1 MSIAEEIKKNI
12 SVGEIY
18 KTDDNEFLVCRATI
32 TGIINPNT
40 SSSFL
45 LSLKIDDDIIFNDCT
60 LIFENCTFKL
70 NKFPVANKNLKFSK
84 CIFEENI
91 EFNIDFLEFFECKDC
106 EFQKNAYFI
115 NATFGDA
122 YFNNSLFDKL
132 VDFHESTF
140 KNTACFYGVDFR
152 STPNFSAV
160 KFNNTP
166 NFINAKFNF
175 DFEKI
180 KSDCECEFN
189 RRNEN
194 KCKSYDK
201 DIDKQR
207 ELNIQIYNDFR
218 ASFEL
223 LKKIHNDSGN
233 SIDALNHH
241 KAELYCKEM
250 ALEAEFIKKQNK
262 IDNKKKEISK
272 TIQTKTNIRL
282 FFEMILHCLK
292 LFFKAFYHTIL
303 ASFKFLCKSLYNAI
317 LICFILLCVIV
328 FVPILAVGDFISYLF
343 STKKCAYV
351 IAIKRKA
358 TMLKRAIKNKFEK
371 LKNNQKITNLIDYS
385 LLNIYRTTSNHHTNL
400 LLILN
405 FTIFMIDIYMVFWF
419 INSKI
424 SHISNHFF
432 NNISLGYF
440 VIFMIEIIILFFII
454 FYFMLEKAKKYAI
467 FDYSGITYMFLIL
480 FLMWFGATGFIPTY
494 TAFGILLYISLVVL
508 AYILFKN
515 FYSMILIFFSYFF
528 IILVLGIKPELI
540 NPILNISNLSNK
552 KIKF

>member
-1 MSIAEEIKKNI
+1 MPFIEEQIRKLTL
-12 SVGEIY
+12 GDIY
-18 KTDDNEFLVCRATI
+18 KTDDNEYSICNA
-32 TGIINPNT
+32 IIGDNFINN
-40 SSSFL
+40 SF
-45 LSLKIDDDIIFNDCT
+45 SLTFKTENDYTVFKDCT

-84 CIFEENI
+84 CRFEENI

-106 EFQKNAYFI
+106 AFQKNAYFT

-122 YFNNSLFDKL
+122 YFNNSIFDKL

-152 STPNFSAV
+152 STPNSSAV

-194 KCKSYDK
+194 KCKSHDK
-201 DIDKQR
+201 NID
-207 ELNIQIYNDFR
+207 EIYNDFR

-343 STKKCAYV
+343 STRKCAYV
-351 IAIKRKA
+351 IAIKRKV

-432 NNISLGYF
+432 NNI
-440 VIFMIEIIILFFII
+440 
-454 FYFMLEKAKKYAI
+454 
-467 FDYSGITYMFLIL
+467 
-480 FLMWFGATGFIPTY
+480 
-494 TAFGILLYISLVVL
+494 
-508 AYILFKN
+508 
-515 FYSMILIFFSYFF
+515 
-528 IILVLGIKPELI
+528 
-540 NPILNISNLSNK
+540 
-552 KIKF
+552 

>member
-1 MSIAEEIKKNI
+1 MPFIEEQIRKLTLGD
-12 SVGEIY
+12 VY
-18 KTDDNEFLVCRATI
+18 KTDDNEYSICNA
-32 TGIINPNT
+32 IIGDNFINN
-40 SSSFL
+40 SF
-45 LSLKIDDDIIFNDCT
+45 SLTFKTENDYTVFKDCT
-60 LIFENCTFKL
+60 LIFENCTFKI
-70 NKFPVANKNLKFSK
+70 NKFPVINKNLKFSK

-91 EFNIDFLEFFECKDC
+91 KFNVDFLEFFECKDC
-106 EFQKNAYFI
+106 AFMKNAYFI

-175 DFEKI
+175 DCEKI

-189 RRNEN
+189 RRNEILN
-194 KCKSYDK
+194 KYIKKIEKQFPIDNIFVKDK
-201 DIDKQR
+201 DGLKIHNRIEYWAIRAFYDENINKQSH
-207 ELNIQIYNDFR
+207 LNIQIYNDFR

-282 FFEMILHCLK
+282 FFEMILHCLN
-292 LFFKAFYHTIL
+292 LFFKAFCHTIL
-303 ASFKFLCKSLYNAI
+303 AFLKFLGKKFYNAI
-317 LICFILLCVIV
+317 HICFKLLCTIV
-328 FVPILAVGDFISYLF
+328 FVPILVLGDFISYLF
-343 STKKCAYV
+343 STKKCAYTV
-351 IAIKRKA
+351 NIKRKA

-371 LKNNQKITNLIDYS
+371 SKNNQKISNLIDYS
-385 LLNIYRTTSNHHTNL
+385 LLNIYRNTSNHHTNL

-405 FTIFMIDIYMVFWF
+405 FTVFMIDIYMIFWLV
-419 INSKI
+419 NYKI
-424 SHISNHFF
+424 SSYIANHFF
-432 NNISLGYF
+432 NNISFGYF
-440 VIFMIEIIILFFII
+440 VIFIIEI
-454 FYFMLEKAKKYAI
+454 M
-467 FDYSGITYMFLIL
+467 
-480 FLMWFGATGFIPTY
+480 
-494 TAFGILLYISLVVL
+494 
-508 AYILFKN
+508 
-515 FYSMILIFFSYFF
+515 
-528 IILVLGIKPELI
+528 
-540 NPILNISNLSNK
+540 
-552 KIKF
+552 